1 MNITSIAKAFIN
13 KFQLSQILFENS
25 GRLLW
30 LLLFALIFSIPVYSQ
45 SEAFRVKNPNNSSL
59 FYVQSDGSIGVDTS
73 TILGSLTL
81 NGTNGIIATGT
92 IGSGTALNL
101 GAGTRM
107 MWYPKKAAFREGNV
121 NGSQWN
127 DANIGDYSFASG
139 YSTTA
144 SGYSS
149 SAMGLGTTASG
160 YSSTA
165 IGYYTTASGQYSTA
179 MGEAKTASGYSST
192 AIGNNTTASGNY
204 STAMGYYTTAS
215 GNNSTAMGGG
225 TTASGDFSTAMGN
238 TVSTNSFSGSF
249 IIGDNS
255 TTRIMTSSLSNQMMM
270 RFTGGYLFYTS
281 ISPAGNGNIGAKLD
295 AGANSWSTIS
305 DSTKKYAFLPV
316 NDESVLNKIDK
327 FDLRTWSYKGQDST
341 KFRHYGPMAQEF
353 FAAFGHDKYGV
364 AGNDTTIN
372 QADFEGINLIAI
384 QALEKRTDKLQKKLK
399 EKDKEMT
406 ALKNNITTIESSD
419 AKLKEALVNSINANQ
434 NLNARLQQVESAVL
448 KLKEVKVVMMK
459 K

>member
-1 MNITSIAKAFIN
+1 MKQCYNFAVRKIVMI
-13 KFQLSQILFENS
+13 LSF
-25 GRLLW
+25 
-30 LLLFALIFSIPVYSQ
+30 FLIFSGISFSQ
-45 SEAFRVKNPNNSSL
+45 TEAFKVKSPNNASL
-59 FYVQSDGSIGVDTS
+59 FYVQSDGSIAVDTS
-73 TILGSLTL
+73 AILGSLTV
-81 NGTNGIIATGT
+81 NGNNGIIATGT
-92 IGSGTALNL
+92 FGSGTALNL

-107 MWYPKKAAFREGNV
+107 MWYPLKAAFREGNA
-121 NGSQWN
+121 NGSQWD

-149 SAMGLGTTASG
+149 SAMGYSTTASGYYSSAMGQGTTASG

-255 TTRIMTSSLSNQMMM
+255 TTSIMTSSLSNQMMM

-281 ISPAGNGNIGAKLD
+281 ISPAGYGNIGAKLD

-316 NDESVLNKIDK
+316 NEDSVLNKIDK

-384 QALEKRTDKLQKKLK
+384 QALEKRTDELNKTINELK
-399 EKDKEMT
+399 EKQNELD
-406 ALKNNITTIESSD
+406 ALK
-419 AKLKEALVNSINANQ
+419 ANYT
-434 NLNARLQQVESAVL
+434 VL
-448 KLKEVKVVMMK
+448 KNEFEMSNIKWQKVEDMLNKLTNSNLSAGQARVVVTEK
-459 K
+459 

>member
-149 SAMGLGTTASG
+149 I
-160 YSSTA
+160 A
-165 IGYYTTASGQYSTA
+165 I
-179 MGEAKTASGYSST
+179 
-192 AIGNNTTASGNY
+192 
-204 STAMGYYTTAS
+204 GYYTTAS

-448 KLKEVKVVMMK
+448 KLKEVKVAVMEK
-459 K
+459 